1 MGIAAKYAD
10 TWNNM
15 AVFQGQL
22 AHKVDA
28 LKRRCDEAKRD
39 SATLGISQQCNV
51 VIAEDESAAKEALA
65 KASKIY
71 GGHMGA
77 ALESHGIWG
86 TPERVIDCIERHV
99 KLGCT
104 SFVIEF
110 FGRDTK
116 QPATL
121 FAETVIRE
129 LRR

>member
-1 MGIAAKYAD
+1 
-10 TWNNM
+10 
-15 AVFQGQL
+15 VFQGQL
-22 AHKVDA
+22 GHKVDA

-39 SATLGISQQCNV
+39 FATLGISQQCNV

-77 ALESHGIWG
+77 ALESDGIWG
-86 TPERVIDCIERHV
+86 TPERVIDCIERHL

-121 FAETVIRE
+121 FAETVIKE
-129 LRR
+129 MRR